1 MKVAIFGR
9 LFNESFT
16 DSMKLMFDILNNRKV
31 DILIYKPFYDFLKL
45 DVNYSPKVS
54 GFFTNYDD
62 LDKNTDFVFTI
73 GGDGTFLEAVT
84 IVRDSNIPI
93 VGINCGRLGFLA
105 DISQDE
111 IPKALDDL
119 FSNSYT
125 IEKRSLLKVESSDK
139 ELFGDFNYALNE
151 FTVHKKDS
159 ASMITVH
166 TYLDEEY
173 LNSYWADG
181 LIISSPTGSTA
192 YSLSVGGPILIPE
205 TQNFVI
211 SPISPHN
218 LTVRPI
224 VVSNNQVISLKVEGR
239 SDSYLASLD
248 SRSVFF
254 KSGDTLKIQRS
265 DFTIKVV
272 KLEGHSFFGTLRNKL
287 MWGVDRRN

>member
-1 MKVAIFGR
+1 MKIAIFGR
-9 LFNESFT
+9 PFKESFT
-16 DSMKLMFDILNNRKV
+16 NSMSLMFDILKNKDV
-31 DILIYKPFYDFLKL
+31 ELLIYKPFYDFIIQNSKLKPI
-45 DVNYSPKVS
+45 NCS
-54 GFFTNYDD
+54 FFTNHKD
-62 LDKNTDFVFTI
+62 LDKNTDFFFSI

-84 IVRDSNIPI
+84 IVRDSNIPL

-105 DISQDE
+105 DIAQDE
-111 IPKALDDL
+111 IPQALEDL
-119 FSNSYT
+119 FDNEYS
-125 IEKRSLLKVESSDK
+125 IENRSLLKVESSN
-139 ELFGDFNYALNE
+139 ENLFGDFNYALNE

-166 TYLDEEY
+166 TYLNDEY

-224 VVSNNQVISLKVEGR
+224 VLSNKQVISLRVEGR

-248 SRSVFF
+248 SRSVSF
-254 KSGDTLKIQRS
+254 KSCDTLKIQRS
-265 DFTIKVV
+265 EFTIKVV
-272 KLEGHSFFGTLRNKL
+272 KLKGHSFFGTLRSKL
-287 MWGVDRRN
+287 MWGVDKRN

>member
-111 IPKALDDL
+111 IPKALDDI

-139 ELFGDFNYALNE
+139 KLFGDFNYALNE

-254 KSGDTLKIQRS
+254 KSEDTLKIQRS